1 MTEKGTGAAWASTA
15 TAAPVVRSD
24 AVPSSPFPD
33 EQSHEGAREPM
44 VEVDLH
50 LHTTFSDGT
59 LTPTEL
65 VTLCAERGLKVISIS
80 DHDSTEGMAEALE
93 TASNFPEMTVIPGIE
108 LSTEVPGSEIH
119 VLGYYVDCGEPSF
132 QRMLA
137 EFREGRVDRGRQMV
151 RKLNDLGLRISWE
164 RVLEL
169 SGGGAVG
176 RPHMAQALVEAGYVR
191 YPREAFERYIGRDG
205 PAYMGRARL
214 APAEAVKLLIDNGA
228 LPVMAHPTYHK
239 SEPGLTETE
248 GLRRTLRDLK
258 DAGLVGLEVHYG
270 SYTEGGGRAPL
281 QAGRRARPRGL
292 RRQRLPRLR

>member
-1 MTEKGTGAAWASTA
+1 
-15 TAAPVVRSD
+15 
-24 AVPSSPFPD
+24 
-33 EQSHEGAREPM
+33 M

-93 TASNFPEMTVIPGIE
+93 TASNYPEMTVIPGIE

-132 QRMLA
+132 QRMLT
-137 EFREGRVDRGRQMV
+137 EFREGRIDRGRQMV

-270 SYTEGGGRAPL
+270 SYTKEEVARLSRLADELDLVACGGSDYHASGNPDEPEPGSVGPPMATVDAL
-281 QAGRRARPRGL
+281 QAHRTRCSPAP
-292 RRQRLPRLR
+292 